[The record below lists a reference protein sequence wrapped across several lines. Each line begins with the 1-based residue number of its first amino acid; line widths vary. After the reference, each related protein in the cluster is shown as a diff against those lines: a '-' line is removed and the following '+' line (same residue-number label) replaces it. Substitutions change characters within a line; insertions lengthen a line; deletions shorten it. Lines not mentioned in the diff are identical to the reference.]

1 MIFIALVDLLR
12 SLEPKDIAIKSLQWQ
27 NWECKRKFHLF
38 WGRFQKCPLYLN
50 FHLSEIV
57 TLPLRM
63 SFSLQKTSWIASL
76 NIAYLNDYPQIH
88 DTILLFSFILFWMM
102 WKCACILI
110 KGAEKRNLE
119 CKNERQSKH
128 TETMEGKFLFLYWLN
143 PNIFIVNNLSS
154 LK

>member
-12 SLEPKDIAIKSLQWQ
+12 SLEHEDIAIKSLQWQ

-38 WGRFQKCPLYLN
+38 LERFQKCPLYLN
-50 FHLSEIV
+50 FHLSEMV

-63 SFSLQKTSWIASL
+63 SFYLQKTSWIASL

-88 DTILLFSFILFWMM
+88 GTILLFFFFWMM
-102 WKCACILI
+102 WKCACILN
-110 KGAEKRNLE
+110 KGAEKRKLE

-128 TETMEGKFLFLYWLN
+128 TVRMEGKFLFLYGLN